1 MAPFCCCNFKNLY
14 KIHTFNRMENIEG
27 KASTP
32 VVKSNVTNQT
42 GIFKGGVFRL
52 LFRIVKLAFIFFVLS
67 SIFFVILFRFVN
79 PPVTLL
85 MIERGFE
92 RKADGKD
99 WKIDKQ
105 WKNFDEIG
113 GPMILAA
120 VAAEDQSFLENHG
133 FDFKSIEKA
142 IKKNAH
148 SKKLIGGSTITQQT
162 AKNVFLWPGR
172 SFVRKGFEAW
182 FTLLMDVFWSKKRV
196 MEVYLNVLETGDG
209 IYGVEA
215 ASQAYFHKPSSQL
228 TNQQAA
234 AIAVIFPS
242 PLKWSATKP
251 TRYLRHRQYLIMKN
265 MRRIGELDF

>member
-1 MAPFCCCNFKNLY
+1 M
-14 KIHTFNRMENIEG
+14 I
-27 KASTP
+27 
-32 VVKSNVTNQT
+32 
-42 GIFKGGVFRL
+42 KGGVPRL
-52 LFRIVKLAFIFFVLS
+52 IFRILKLLVIFFFAS

-85 MIERGFE
+85 MIQRGFE
-92 RKADGKD
+92 RKAAGKE
-99 WKIDKQ
+99 WKIDKT
-105 WKNFDEIG
+105 WKSFDEIAD
-113 GPMILAA
+113 PMKRAA

-133 FDFKSIEKA
+133 FDFSSIEKA

-172 SFVRKGFEAW
+172 SFIRKGFEAY
-182 FTLLMDVFWSKKRV
+182 FTVLMEVFWSKKRT
-196 MEVYLNVLETGDG
+196 MEVYLNVIEMGDG

-215 ASQAYFHKPSSQL
+215 ASQAYFNKPASQL

-242 PLKWSATKP
+242 PLKWSATHP

-265 MRRIGELDF
+265 MRRLGDLEF

>member
-1 MAPFCCCNFKNLY
+1 MKVTRNSNQGTKG
-14 KIHTFNRMENIEG
+14 KSGNRN
-27 KASTP
+27 
-32 VVKSNVTNQT
+32 KSKLHQ
-42 GIFKGGVFRL
+42 GGLLRLIFRIFKLIFIVF
-52 LFRIVKLAFIFFVLS
+52 FAG
-67 SIFFVILFRFVN
+67 SIFFVILYRFVN

-105 WKNFDEIG
+105 WKKFDEIAD
-113 GPMILAA
+113 PMKRAA
-120 VAAEDQSFLENHG
+120 VAAEDQTFLENHG
-133 FDFKSIEKA
+133 FDFSAIEKA
-142 IKKNAH
+142 IKKNEH
-148 SKKLIGGSTITQQT
+148 SKKLIGGSTISQQT

-172 SFVRKGFEAW
+172 SLIRKGFEAY
-182 FTLLMDVFWSKKRV
+182 FTLLMEVFWSKKRI
-196 MEVYLNVLETGDG
+196 MEVYLNVIEMGDG

-215 ASQAYFHKPSSQL
+215 ASQAYFHKPASEL

-265 MRRIGELDF
+265 MRRLGPLEF